1 VAPGA
6 NIGADVAIF
15 EPTHGSAPELAGKDE
30 ANPISLLL
38 SASMMFRFIGL
49 DKASSLLE
57 KAVEDTI
64 RAGIMTYDLASQ
76 RSGVTPVKCSE
87 FGEELKK
94 RIGYAA

>member
-1 VAPGA
+1 
-6 NIGADVAIF
+6 
-15 EPTHGSAPELAGKDE
+15 
-30 ANPISLLL
+30 
-38 SASMMFRFIGL
+38 M
-49 DKASSLLE
+49 LE